1 MKYMQVD
8 IKEAIKE
15 DSVYIMNSMRK
26 DGVISSCRYFNE
38 LSASLIY
45 LNYSNPEFKNEN
57 STEYSRTRNK
67 IINID
72 INLNTVSVYIASG
85 RLYVNSE
92 RIPSEKK
99 LNDFKIVT
107 FSPNTYSTF
116 VIEYKLNNLLQ
127 KIKL

>member
-15 DSVYIMNSMRK
+15 DSVHIMNSMRK
-26 DGVISSCRYFNE
+26 HGIPSSCRYFNE

-57 STEYSRTRNK
+57 STEYGRTRNK

-72 INLNTVSVYIASG
+72 INLNIVSVYIASG
-85 RLYVNSE
+85 RLYINTDKM
-92 RIPSEKK
+92 PSEKK
-99 LNDFKIVT
+99 LNDFTIVT
-107 FSPNTYSTF
+107 SSPNKYNTF
-116 VIEYKLNNLLQ
+116 VAEYKLNNLLQ
-127 KIKL
+127 KIK

>member
-15 DSVYIMNSMRK
+15 ESISIMNAMIK
-26 DGVISSCRYFNE
+26 DGIVSSSMYFNE

-45 LNYSNPEFKNEN
+45 LNYSNPKFKNEN
-57 STEYSRTRNK
+57 STEYGRTRNK
-67 IINID
+67 ITNID

-107 FSPNTYSTF
+107 SSPNTYSTF

>member
-1 MKYMQVD
+1 MKN
-8 IKEAIKE
+8 IKEALKE
-15 DSVYIMNSMRK
+15 DSIYIINSMIK
-26 DGVISSCRYFNE
+26 DGILSSCRYFNE

-45 LNYSNPEFKNEN
+45 LNYSNNKFKNEN
-57 STEYSRTRNK
+57 STEYGRTRNK

-72 INLNTVSVYIASG
+72 INLNAVSVYVASG

-107 FSPNTYSTF
+107 SSPNKYNTF
-116 VIEYKLNNLLQ
+116 VAEYKLNNLLQ
-127 KIKL
+127 KIK

>member
-15 DSVYIMNSMRK
+15 ESISIMNAMIK
-26 DGVISSCRYFNE
+26 DGIVSSSMYFSE

-45 LNYSNPEFKNEN
+45 LNYSNLKFRNEN
-57 STEYSRTRNK
+57 STEYDRTRNK

-85 RLYVNSE
+85 TLYVNSD
-92 RIPSEKK
+92 RIHSEKK

-107 FSPNTYSTF
+107 SSSNAYSTF

-127 KIKL
+127 KIK

>member
-1 MKYMQVD
+1 MKNMQVD
-8 IKEAIKE
+8 IKEVIKE
-15 DSVYIMNSMRK
+15 DSAYIMNSMRK
-26 DGVISSCRYFNE
+26 DGILSSCRYFNE

-45 LNYSNPEFKNEN
+45 LNYSNHKFKNEN
-57 STEYSRTRNK
+57 STEYGRTRNK

-107 FSPNTYSTF
+107 SSPNSYSTF

-127 KIKL
+127 KIK

>member
-15 DSVYIMNSMRK
+15 DSVHIMNSMRK
-26 DGVISSCRYFNE
+26 HGIPSSCRYFNE

-45 LNYSNPEFKNEN
+45 LNYSNTKFKNEN
-57 STEYSRTRNK
+57 STEYGRTRNK

-72 INLNTVSVYIASG
+72 INLNTISVYIASG

-107 FSPNTYSTF
+107 SSPNSYSTF

-127 KIKL
+127 KIK

>member
-15 DSVYIMNSMRK
+15 ESISIMNAMIK
-26 DGVISSCRYFNE
+26 DGIVSSSMYFNE

-45 LNYSNPEFKNEN
+45 LNYSNPGFKNEN
-57 STEYSRTRNK
+57 STEYGRTRNK
-67 IINID
+67 ITNID

-107 FSPNTYSTF
+107 SSPNSYSTF

-127 KIKL
+127 KIK

>member
-1 MKYMQVD
+1 MQNMQVD

-26 DGVISSCRYFNE
+26 HGIPSSCRYFNK

-57 STEYSRTRNK
+57 STEYGRTRNK

-72 INLNTVSVYIASG
+72 INLNVVSVYIASG

-107 FSPNTYSTF
+107 SSPNAYSTF
-116 VIEYKLNNLLQ
+116 VVEYKLNNLLQ
-127 KIKL
+127 KIK